1 MDKQQLKIKVPG
13 LWKIQDGYLAFPSS
27 LTYLILFDGLKP
39 YLATVLMPSQRV
51 LQKRKKLYFT
61 EY

>member
-13 LWKIQDGYLAFPSS
+13 LWKIQDGYLACPSS

-39 YLATVLMPSQRV
+39 YLATVLMPSQ
-51 LQKRKKLYFT
+51 
-61 EY
+61 